1 MSTSGYSF
9 HDMSMT
15 GAKYFTVFTRTPFF
29 GGIGRASA
37 CIGGGKAEAM
47 GLEGQLLMPPFA
59 N

>member
-1 MSTSGYSF
+1 
-9 HDMSMT
+9 MSMT
-15 GAKYFTVFTRTPFF
+15 GAKYFTVFTRTPLF

-37 CIGGGKAEAM
+37 CTGGGKADAM

>member
-1 MSTSGYSF
+1 
-9 HDMSMT
+9 MSMT
-15 GAKYFTVFTRTPFF
+15 GAKYCTVFTRTPLF

-37 CIGGGKAEAM
+37 FTGGGKADAM